1 MYRPVMLLAFSG
13 VIALSACGVLQSG
26 QQSEPEP
33 EYRDPGGYEDTGYGS
48 SSSVAQTACR
58 DEIVRRWHVP
68 ESRVRPT
75 GRSTNADGES
85 LVNWQIENGG
95 AGYCRVDANGNI
107 SELRVEQ
114 NRDGGTVDSND
125 NDDFPDSNFPDN
137 NTNSR
142 EVRSSQIRAC
152 REEVVRHY
160 DVRPSDVGTTAGE
173 LDDRDMAYIEWNVQS
188 GQRGSCLVDDQDVV
202 VRFRTR

>member
-1 MYRPVMLLAFSG
+1 MSLALSG
-13 VIALSACGVLQSG
+13 ILALSACGILQSG

-33 EYRDPGGYEDTGYGS
+33 EYRDPGAYEDTGYGT

-68 ESRVRPT
+68 ESRVRTT

-85 LVNWQIENGG
+85 LVNWEIENGG

-107 SELRVEQ
+107 SELRVEEKRDQ
-114 NRDGGTVDSND
+114 RDGDY
-125 NDDFPDSNFPDN
+125 NDDFPDNNFPDDN
-137 NTNSR
+137 ASTSR

-160 DVRPSDVGTTAGE
+160 DVRPSEVGTTAGE
-173 LDDRDMAYIEWNVQS
+173 LDDRDMAYIEWNVES